1 MSLFHPTMQ
10 TRSIYLALAAGAM
23 ALAAATL
30 PALARAAELATALAE
45 VRDVPVVFSVDGAVE
60 AIRQATVGARV
71 AGRVLEVR
79 VDAGRTVKQGDVI
92 ARIDE
97 REAAEAVASSTA
109 RIAEA
114 EAALSNARVNYE
126 RAQKLV
132 ADKFVSAAALDK
144 ARSDYDAARAAVESL
159 RASARQVETA
169 RGYSTITAPMAGVV
183 VERHMQAGD
192 LAQPGKP
199 IATIFDP
206 RGLRVIVSVPQQ
218 RVATVQ
224 QFGVAAITLA
234 GRESPLPARSIEVLP
249 TADARTHASDVRVVI
264 PEGVTGVYPGM
275 SARVEFTVGRA
286 QRLVIPPA
294 AVVRR
299 SEVTGVYVVSSQGA
313 IQFRQVRLGVASG
326 AAGVEVL
333 AGIQPGERVA
343 IEPQKALAA
352 MRAGKGAR
360 ASGTQMADRTG
371 KKETP

>member
-1 MSLFHPTMQ
+1 MQ